1 MAKQVINIGTSAND
15 GTGSTLR
22 VGGDMINDNFTE
34 LYAQVTVGKKIYK
47 ALLSQTGTN
56 DPTAVVLENTIG
68 PVLWTRSNTGAFHG
82 TLTGAFTS
90 KKVFMFPNTLVTTD
104 VDDRVRFLTITST
117 TNEITIDCK
126 DGIDPSLSDVC
137 DDFVEFN
144 LSIEVYP

>member
-34 LYAQVTVGKKIYK
+34 LYSQVTVGKKTYK
-47 ALLSQTGTN
+47 ALLSQSGTEA
-56 DPTAVVLENTIG
+56 PKAEVLENTIG
-68 PVLWTRSNTGAFHG
+68 AVEWTRSITGAFHG
-82 TLTGAFTS
+82 TLTGAFTID
-90 KKVFMFPNTLVTTD
+90 KVFISPNTLVTTD
-104 VDDRVRFLTITST
+104 RANRVTFLTITSNA
-117 TNEITIDCK
+117 NEITIDCK
-126 DGIDPSLSDVC
+126 DGIDPSISSAC